1 MQNTRPTFVKL
12 EKIHFR
18 PICPQNHR
26 TRFFFENRSPSLF
39 KLIDN
44 LPSCNQSD
52 HSCGRFQRN
61 TSEKQI
67 NVRRV
72 FHLTLTPLV
81 QLVTGFNLKTGVKV
95 NFVLK
100 ILHTVQEVL
109 ESVKTLILIRFSM
122 FHTS

>member
-1 MQNTRPTFVKL
+1 MQNSTRPTFVKL
-12 EKIHFR
+12 ELHFR
-18 PICPQNHR
+18 PICPQNQR
-26 TRFFFENRSPSLF
+26 TRLFFENRSPSLF

-44 LPSCNQSD
+44 QASCNQSD

-72 FHLTLTPLV
+72 FHLTLTTLV

-109 ESVKTLILIRFSM
+109 ESIKILIRFSM

>member
-1 MQNTRPTFVKL
+1 MQNSTRPTFIKL
-12 EKIHFR
+12 EKIHFG
-18 PICPQNHR
+18 PICPQNRR
-26 TRFFFENRSPSLF
+26 TRLFFENRPPPLF

-44 LPSCNQSD
+44 LASCNQSD

-95 NFVLK
+95 NFLLK
-100 ILHTVQEVL
+100 ILHTVQ
-109 ESVKTLILIRFSM
+109 
-122 FHTS
+122 